1 MRFMHCR
8 RSWLSGLLVGV
19 YGQEDTGWMG
29 KALYCMKRAS
39 IKRAMFTETRL
50 DESKIPNNLNRHLH
64 VRASKS
70 LAQISLFEVP
80 GLMTQKFHG
89 PHCHTAIA
97 SALQNWLF
105 LFLTVFGEKCIHD
118 YFYLLSFLRSSTIH
132 SSISINAKVEISNS
146 IRRNDQYFDT

>member
-1 MRFMHCR
+1 MVK
-8 RSWLSGLLVGV
+8 WLAVGV

-39 IKRAMFTETRL
+39 IMRAMFTEMRL

-64 VRASKS
+64 VHASKS

-89 PHCHTAIA
+89 PHCRTAMA
-97 SALQNWLF
+97 SALQKLIVPF
-105 LFLTVFGEKCIHD
+105 F
-118 YFYLLSFLRSSTIH
+118 SP
-132 SSISINAKVEISNS
+132 
-146 IRRNDQYFDT
+146 